1 MGNSSGTPETKPS
14 TEPPARS
21 ASPGAPT
28 TGRSRGE
35 AGKPS
40 TSLAGWL
47 GARSDAQLVT
57 LLELRP
63 DLAVPLP
70 SSMAVLAARA
80 EQRAS
85 VLRATDDLD
94 TLDFAILE
102 TLAVHGV
109 TRTES
114 NGAPL
119 RRAELHVQLNER
131 VSAAAIDAA
140 LTRLTDRA
148 LVWLAEDELHLVTA
162 AVEALPWPIGSTTE
176 IPDALTEPEVRAA
189 LPELPAAARA
199 LLDKLATTGP
209 RGRTKDA
216 APGTPADRPIQQLL
230 ARRLVHRID
239 DETVELPV
247 TVGQVLR
254 NEPVTHPHAL
264 TPPKPKAKKH
274 TSAEVNA
281 VAAGEVGELL
291 RHCAA
296 IIEALGQAPAP
307 ALRAGGLGVRELRRV
322 AKQTGIDE
330 PRAGLLVE
338 LLAAAKLIEKGLP
351 DPPPELDSTD
361 DFWAPTPAV
370 EAWLEAPLARRW
382 AALAIAWLELDRM
395 PWMIGMRDAND
406 KPLAALALELRN
418 PHAPRDRHAI
428 LGLLAEYPSGSALTP
443 ADIGRVLAWRQP
455 RWRRHFRLEAVEHTL
470 AEAAALGFV
479 GRDALGS
486 AARALLHGEASSAA
500 DAEAE
505 MEAALPAPVDH
516 VLVQADLTVIAPGP
530 LTAELQHRVALV
542 ADVESAGAATVYRI
556 SETSVRRALD
566 AGLTAAELHALFTKH
581 SRTPI
586 PQALTYLIDDV
597 ARRHGQLRAGMAQ
610 SFLRSDDPALL
621 AQVLAAPVAGTLAL
635 RAIAP
640 TVAIA
645 QAPLGEVL
653 EQLRAAGFAPAG
665 EDSAGVIV
673 DLRQRGARISIRP
686 NARQPWRPTPPS
698 TEQLELLVTELRAAE
713 RATSARSA
721 QAVRTDGT
729 RTNTAAT
736 LALLQLAARVRRP
749 VNIGYVDAQGVATQ
763 RVVEPLK
770 VGNGQLDALDPV
782 TGAIRHFTLHRIASV
797 ALIE

>member
-1 MGNSSGTPETKPS
+1 MTVTD
-14 TEPPARS
+14 
-21 ASPGAPT
+21 
-28 TGRSRGE
+28 
-35 AGKPS
+35 
-40 TSLAGWL
+40 SLAGWL

-57 LLELRP
+57 LLQLRP

-70 SSMAVLAARA
+70 SSMAVLAART

-85 VLRATDDLD
+85 VLRATEDLN
-94 TLDFAILE
+94 TLEFALLE

-109 TRTES
+109 TRPDS
-114 NGAPL
+114 APL
-119 RRAELHVQLNER
+119 NRAELHVQLSER
-131 VSAAAIDAA
+131 VQAAAIDNA
-140 LTRLTDRA
+140 LERLTARA
-148 LVWLAEDELHLVTA
+148 LVWLDAEQGLHLIPA
-162 AVEALPWPIGSTTE
+162 AAEALPWPIGTATE
-176 IPDALTEPEVRAA
+176 LPDALTEAEVVAA
-189 LPELPAAARA
+189 LTELEPAERA
-199 LLDKLATTGP
+199 LLDKLAATGP
-209 RGRTKDA
+209 RGRTRDA
-216 APGTPADRPIQQLL
+216 APGTASDRPIQRLL
-230 ARRLVHRID
+230 AHRLLHWID

-254 NEPVTHPHAL
+254 REPVTHPHAL
-264 TPPKPKAKKH
+264 TPPQPEAAKYPP
-274 TSAEVNA
+274 AEVNA

-296 IIEALGQAPAP
+296 VLEVLGQAPAP
-307 ALRAGGLGVRELRRV
+307 ALRAGGLGVRELRRI
-322 AKQTGIDE
+322 AKQAGVDE

-351 DPPPELDSTD
+351 DPPPDFDSTD
-361 DFWAPTPAV
+361 DFWAPTPLV
-370 EAWLEAPLARRW
+370 DAWLESPPARRW
-382 AALAIAWLELDRM
+382 AALGQTWLEMDRT

-406 KPLAALALELRN
+406 KPLAALSLELRTPN
-418 PHAPRDRHAI
+418 APRDRHAV
-428 LGLLAEYPSGSALTP
+428 LGLLAESPSGTAPAP

-455 RWRRHFRLEAVEHTL
+455 RRRRNFRPEVVEQTL

-479 GRDALGS
+479 GRGALGS
-486 AARALLHGEASSAA
+486 AARALLHAAPTSVA

-505 MEAALPAPVDH
+505 MESALPEPVDH

-530 LTAELQHRVALV
+530 LTTDLQHRVALA

-556 SETSVRRALD
+556 GESSVRRALD
-566 AGLTAAELHALFTKH
+566 AGLTAAELHALFAKH

-586 PQALTYLIDDV
+586 PQSLTYLIDDV

-610 SFLRSDDPALL
+610 SFIRSDDPALL

-635 RAIAP
+635 RSIAP

-645 QAPLGEVL
+645 QAPLGELL

-665 EDSAGVIV
+665 EDSAGAIV
-673 DLRQRGARISIRP
+673 NLRPRGARISVRP
-686 NARQPWRPTPPS
+686 AARQPYRPTPPS
-698 TEQLELLVTELRAAE
+698 TEQLELLVTELRASE
-713 RATSARSA
+713 RAASARSG
-721 QAVRTDGT
+721 QSVRLDGT

-736 LALLQLAARVRRP
+736 LALLQLAARVRRS

-782 TGAIRHFTLHRIASV
+782 TGAVRHFTLHRIASV
-797 ALIE
+797 ALLE

>member
-1 MGNSSGTPETKPS
+1 MTVTD
-14 TEPPARS
+14 
-21 ASPGAPT
+21 
-28 TGRSRGE
+28 
-35 AGKPS
+35 
-40 TSLAGWL
+40 SLAGWL

-57 LLELRP
+57 LLQLRP

-70 SSMAVLAARA
+70 SSMAVLAART

-85 VLRATDDLD
+85 VLRATEDLN
-94 TLDFAILE
+94 TLEFALLE

-109 TRTES
+109 RRPDS
-114 NGAPL
+114 APL
-119 RRAELHVQLNER
+119 DRAELHVQLSER
-131 VSAAAIDAA
+131 AAADAIDDA
-140 LTRLTDRA
+140 LERLTARA
-148 LVWLAEDELHLVTA
+148 LVWLDAEQRLHLIPA
-162 AVEALPWPIGSTTE
+162 AAEALPWPIGTATE
-176 IPDALTEPEVRAA
+176 LPDALTEPEVAAA
-189 LPELPAAARA
+189 LTELEPAERA
-199 LLDKLATTGP
+199 LLDKLAATGP
-209 RGRTKDA
+209 RGRTRDA
-216 APGTPADRPIQQLL
+216 APGTAPDRPIQRLL
-230 ARRLVHRID
+230 ARRLLHWID

-254 NEPVTHPHAL
+254 REPVTHPHAL
-264 TPPKPKAKKH
+264 TPPQPEAAKWAP
-274 TSAEVNA
+274 AEVNA

-296 IIEALGQAPAP
+296 VLEVLGQAPAP
-307 ALRAGGLGVRELRRV
+307 ALRAGGLGVRELRRI
-322 AKQTGIDE
+322 AKQAGVDE

-351 DPPPELDSTD
+351 DPAPEFDSTD
-361 DFWAPTPAV
+361 DSWAPTPLV
-370 EAWLEAPLARRW
+370 DAWLESPPARRW
-382 AALAIAWLELDRM
+382 AALGQTWLEADRT

-406 KPLAALALELRN
+406 KPLAALSLELRTPN
-418 PHAPRDRHAI
+418 APRDRRAI
-428 LGLLAEYPSGSALTP
+428 LGLLAEYPSGTALDP

-455 RWRRHFRLEAVEHTL
+455 RRRRNFRPEVVEQTL

-479 GRDALGS
+479 GRGALGS
-486 AARALLHGEASSAA
+486 AARALLHAAPTSVA

-505 MEAALPAPVDH
+505 MEAALPEPVDH

-530 LTAELQHRVALV
+530 LTTDLQHRVALA

-556 SETSVRRALD
+556 GESSVRRALD
-566 AGLTAAELHALFTKH
+566 AGLTAAELHALFAKH

-610 SFLRSDDPALL
+610 SFIRSDDPALL
-621 AQVLAAPVAGTLAL
+621 AQVLAAPVAGALAL
-635 RAIAP
+635 RSIAP

-645 QAPLGEVL
+645 QAPLGELL

-665 EDSAGVIV
+665 EDSAGAIV
-673 DLRQRGARISIRP
+673 DLRPRGARIAVRP
-686 NARQPWRPTPPS
+686 AARQPYRPTPPS
-698 TEQLELLVTELRAAE
+698 TEQLELLVTELRASE
-713 RATSARSA
+713 RAASARSG
-721 QAVRTDGT
+721 QAVRPDGT

-736 LALLQLAARVRRP
+736 LALLQLAARVRRS

-782 TGAIRHFTLHRIASV
+782 TGAVRHFTLHRIASV
-797 ALIE
+797 ALLE

>member
-1 MGNSSGTPETKPS
+1 M
-14 TEPPARS
+14 
-21 ASPGAPT
+21 
-28 TGRSRGE
+28 
-35 AGKPS
+35 
-40 TSLAGWL
+40 
-47 GARSDAQLVT
+47 T

-148 LVWLAEDELHLVTA
+148 LVWLVEDELHLVTA

-189 LPELPAAARA
+189 LPELPTAARA

-296 IIEALGQAPAP
+296 IIDALGQAPAP

-382 AALAIAWLELDRM
+382 AALAIAWLELDR
-395 PWMIGMRDAND
+395 
-406 KPLAALALELRN
+406 
-418 PHAPRDRHAI
+418 
-428 LGLLAEYPSGSALTP
+428 
-443 ADIGRVLAWRQP
+443 
-455 RWRRHFRLEAVEHTL
+455 
-470 AEAAALGFV
+470 
-479 GRDALGS
+479 
-486 AARALLHGEASSAA
+486 
-500 DAEAE
+500 
-505 MEAALPAPVDH
+505 
-516 VLVQADLTVIAPGP
+516 
-530 LTAELQHRVALV
+530 
-542 ADVESAGAATVYRI
+542 
-556 SETSVRRALD
+556 
-566 AGLTAAELHALFTKH
+566 
-581 SRTPI
+581 
-586 PQALTYLIDDV
+586 
-597 ARRHGQLRAGMAQ
+597 
-610 SFLRSDDPALL
+610 
-621 AQVLAAPVAGTLAL
+621 
-635 RAIAP
+635 
-640 TVAIA
+640 
-645 QAPLGEVL
+645 
-653 EQLRAAGFAPAG
+653 
-665 EDSAGVIV
+665 
-673 DLRQRGARISIRP
+673 
-686 NARQPWRPTPPS
+686 
-698 TEQLELLVTELRAAE
+698 
-713 RATSARSA
+713 
-721 QAVRTDGT
+721 
-729 RTNTAAT
+729 
-736 LALLQLAARVRRP
+736 
-749 VNIGYVDAQGVATQ
+749 
-763 RVVEPLK
+763 
-770 VGNGQLDALDPV
+770 
-782 TGAIRHFTLHRIASV
+782 
-797 ALIE
+797 